1 MVGPAFI
8 HKLPKP
14 ARIVLPLLVL
24 GGVALLALRATGV
37 LGARTNGPVRASGII
52 EARTIEVACEVTGV
66 VVKRP
71 VEKGQQVQR
80 GQVLAEVADE
90 TSAAQLSQAK
100 AAEDTARQKLQQAE
114 AAVALQE
121 SVSGSDVSKA
131 RAAVNT
137 AAARAADTDA
147 GARPQEIAAA
157 QASVR
162 QALAA
167 MAASQAQLK
176 QLEAGLRPE
185 EIRQAQA
192 AYEGA
197 TADVAA
203 ARAKLADLERGSRAQ
218 EIEAARAA
226 VDKAQTALTKATK
239 DLDRVRS
246 LVAQGAM
253 SDQQLDAS
261 VSAHD
266 AAAADLKSAQER
278 LALLKEGPTAE
289 ALEAARETVNR
300 ALANQ
305 RSAQE
310 ALSLARK
317 GPRQEEIARARAAV
331 SQSRATYEAAQAQL
345 SLIAS
350 GARSGQRRMAHSQT
364 DEARAALRL
373 AESNLKAVEVKRR
386 DAQAARAAL
395 AQAQA
400 ATRQADIALAKFR
413 VVAPVDGLVDD
424 THVREGEML
433 RPGASVVTLVDFSD
447 TWVTV
452 YVPEPLLPRVAV
464 GQTARVTV
472 DGVPGRGFEG
482 KVRRISSQAE
492 FTPKYV
498 QTQDE
503 RARTVFAVEIAVPNA
518 EGLLKPGMPADAVFE
533 APGTTAR

>member
-1 MVGPAFI
+1 MARHSPLAR
-8 HKLPKP
+8 LPKP
-14 ARIVLPLLVL
+14 ARILLLLLIV
-24 GGVALLALRATGV
+24 GAAVALILRATGV
-37 LGARTNGPVRASGII
+37 LGPRANGPVRASGII
-52 EARTIEVACEVTGV
+52 EARTIEVASEVTGV
-66 VVKRP
+66 VVGRP
-71 VEKGQQVQR
+71 VEKGQTVTR

-90 TSAAQLSQAK
+90 TSAAQLSQAR
-100 AAEDTARQKLQQAE
+100 AAEQAAREKLQEAE

-121 SVSGSDVSKA
+121 ALSGSDVSRA

-157 QASVR
+157 KAAVR

-167 MAASQAQLK
+167 LTASQEQLK

-192 AYEGA
+192 LYDGA
-197 TADVAA
+197 TADLAA

-218 EIEAARAA
+218 EIEAAQAA

-239 DLDRVRS
+239 DLERVRS

-253 SDQQLDAS
+253 SEQQLDAA

-266 AAAADLKSAQER
+266 AAAADLRSARER

-289 ALEAARETVNR
+289 ALEAAREAVNR

-305 RSAQE
+305 RNAQE
-310 ALSLARK
+310 ALALARK
-317 GPRQEEIARARAAV
+317 GPRQEEVARARAVVA
-331 SQSRATYEAAQAQL
+331 QARATYEAAQAQL
-345 SLIAS
+345 SLIMS
-350 GARSGQRRMAHSQT
+350 GARSGQRQVAHSQT
-364 DEARAALRL
+364 EEARAALRL
-373 AESNLKAVEVKRR
+373 AESNLKAVELKRR
-386 DAQAARAAL
+386 EALAARAAF

-400 ATRQADIALAKFR
+400 ATKQADIALAKFR
-413 VVAPVDGLVDD
+413 VVAPVSGLVDD
-424 THVREGEML
+424 THVREGEL
-433 RPGASVVTLVDFSD
+433 LKPGASVLTLVDFSD

-452 YVPEPLLPRVAV
+452 YVPEPLLPRIAV
-464 GQTARVTV
+464 GQRAQITV
-472 DGVPGRGFEG
+472 DGVPGRFFEG
-482 KVRRISSQAE
+482 KVRRIASQAE

-503 RARTVFAVEIAVPNA
+503 RARTVFAVEIAVPNTD
-518 EGLLKPGMPADAVFE
+518 GVLKPGMPADAVFV
-533 APGTTAR
+533 GTAGR